1 MSGSY
6 FYFSVLVP
14 ASVLLPIVTA
24 VALYGNLDKPQ
35 KVIFFYLIFAGLIDE
50 IASQMAF
57 RHIANLWLLHVYTAV
72 ETVLLLWFYRL
83 VLSDKVVGKGI
94 VIAMIL
100 FPLLCAANIIWG
112 QGIMRYNSYTRPL
125 EALMLIFLGIAYFF
139 ESSRVASDV
148 KTRAQ
153 RSLSWLNVGMVLY
166 FSVAFFFF
174 IFSNFL
180 KQGTAFSYFILVC
193 HATFVAIMYL
203 FFTIGFLKCRN

>member
-24 VALYGNLDKPQ
+24 VVRYGSLDKPQ
-35 KVIFFYLIFAGLIDE
+35 KVIFFYLIFAGLVDE

-57 RHIANLWLLHVYTAV
+57 HHIANLWLLHVYTAI
-72 ETVLLLWFYRL
+72 ETVLLLWFYKL
-83 VLSDKVVGKGI
+83 VLSDKLVRKGI
-94 VIAMIL
+94 VAVMAL
-100 FPLLCAANIIWG
+100 FPLLCAANIVWG
-112 QGIMRYNSYTRPL
+112 QGIMRYNTYTRPL

-139 ESSRVASDV
+139 ESSHAASDV
-148 KTRAQ
+148 KTASQ
-153 RSLSWLNVGMVLY
+153 RSLSWLNVGMLLY

-180 KQGTAFSYFILVC
+180 QQGTAFSYFILVC
-193 HATFVAIMYL
+193 HATFVLVMYL